1 MPAPR
6 IAVVGNLAR
15 DLVGG
20 APPRVGGGP
29 YWAARAL
36 HLIGVPAVIAARCA
50 EPDRDVLLPP
60 VLALG
65 VPVRWRPSRATSTFA
80 ISYDGDSRTMLVEDV
95 GDPWTPEDVTGWVD
109 EAIGHA
115 SWLHVP
121 PLFRSDFPA
130 ETLAALA
137 DNGRRILL
145 DGQGLVRRP
154 QTGALVEDAD
164 YDPDVL
170 RHVSVLKLSENEAA
184 AVLSEVSEEAVFAL
198 GVPEVLV
205 TLGSRGSIVFAQGRS
220 ERIPTT
226 PIDTPDPTGAGDGY
240 AVAYIAA
247 RAAGASPWTAARRAT
262 TAAVALISRAKL

>member
-1 MPAPR
+1 MRAPR
-6 IAVVGNLAR
+6 TAVVGNLAR

-36 HLIGVPAVIAARCA
+36 HLIGVNAVIAARCA
-50 EPDRDVLLPP
+50 ERDRDALLPS

-65 VPVRWRPSRATSTFA
+65 VPVRWRPCSATSTFA
-80 ISYDGDSRTMLVEDV
+80 IDYDGDERRMRVEAV
-95 GDPWTPEDVTGWVD
+95 GDPWTPADVDGWAG
-109 EAIGHA
+109 EAIAGA
-115 SWLHVP
+115 GWLHVP
-121 PLFRSDFPA
+121 PLFRSDFPV

-137 DNGRRILL
+137 GRGHRILL

-154 QTGALVEDAD
+154 QPGELVEDAE
-164 YDPDVL
+164 YDPEVL
-170 RHVSVLKLSENEAA
+170 RYVSVLKLSETEAA
-184 AVLSEVSEEAVFAL
+184 VVLPEVSEEAVFAL

-220 ERIPTT
+220 ELIPTT

-247 RAAGASPWTAARRAT
+247 RGAGASPWAAARRAT
-262 TAAVALISRAKL
+262 TAAVALISGAKL

>member
-1 MPAPR
+1 MRAPR

-20 APPRVGGGP
+20 SPPRVGGGP

-36 HLIGVPAVIAARCA
+36 HLIGAPAVVVARCA

-65 VPVRWRPSRATSTFA
+65 TPVRWRPSSATSTFA
-80 ISYDGDSRTMLVEDV
+80 IDYDGDSRRMRVEGV
-95 GDPWTPEDVTGWVD
+95 GDPWQPEDVDGWVTD
-109 EAIGHA
+109 AIAGA

-137 DNGRRILL
+137 DHGRRILL

-154 QTGALVEDAD
+154 QTGELVEDGE
-164 YDPDVL
+164 YDPEVL
-170 RHVSVLKLSENEAA
+170 RHVSVLKLSETEAA
-184 AVLSEVSEEAVFAL
+184 VVLPEVSEEAVFAL

-240 AVAYIAA
+240 SVAYIAA
-247 RAAGASPWTAARRAT
+247 RAAGASPWAAARRAT
-262 TAAVALISRAKL
+262 TAAVALISRARL